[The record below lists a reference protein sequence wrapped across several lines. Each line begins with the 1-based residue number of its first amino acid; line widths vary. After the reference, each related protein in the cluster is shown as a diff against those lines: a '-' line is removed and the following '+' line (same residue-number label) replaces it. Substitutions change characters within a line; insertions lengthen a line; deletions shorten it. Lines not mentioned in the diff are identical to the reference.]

1 MAQATAAQLA
11 PHNLILEDRS
21 KLSAT
26 GVLRVISCDE
36 TGAVMDT
43 GQGRLTV
50 LGRELSVSD
59 LSLDTGEVRVFGR
72 IDQIEY
78 TDTRESSGGLLRRL
92 IR

>member
-1 MAQATAAQLA
+1 MAQATAAQSA

-50 LGRELSVSD
+50 LGRELSVSE